1 MRQAYSS
8 PSAVLNQGR
17 FCLPED
23 TGKRLETFLVVIGG
37 GCYWH
42 LVVKASPTMHKMPPT
57 KNAVAQG
64 YTVPRLRNPAVL

>member
-8 PSAVLNQGR
+8 PPVVLSQGQ

-23 TGKRLETFLVVIGG
+23 TGKRLETFFVVVGG

-42 LVVKASPTMHKMPPT
+42 LVVKASPTMHKMPPQQRMLWPKGT
-57 KNAVAQG
+57 QCQG
-64 YTVPRLRNPAVL
+64 